1 MDEKH
6 DSGRRER
13 LPDRFG
19 KGGAALYTFV
29 TCLLALAVSGLAAY
43 LTKQPLLFPSLGPT
57 AFMFFETPLAESAS
71 PRNAMIG
78 HAVAISAGVFSL
90 AAFRLLHAPNVLQ
103 AGVSPA
109 RIGAAALSVALTGA
123 VLLVLR
129 SGHPPA
135 GATTL
140 IVSLGLFERLNDL
153 IALALGVVLLT
164 IVGWLMN
171 RALGVPVPPWGPQ
184 RAEDAPGGDGAGP
197 QERL

>member
-1 MDEKH
+1 MDDKH
-6 DSGRRER
+6 DSARRER
-13 LPDRFG
+13 LLDRFG
-19 KGGAALYTFV
+19 KWGEAFYTFV
-29 TCLLALAVSGLAAY
+29 SCLLTLAVSGLAAY

-71 PRNAMIG
+71 PRNATIG

-90 AAFRLLHAPNVLQ
+90 AAFRLLHAPNMLQ
-103 AGVSPA
+103 AGVGPA

-129 SGHPPA
+129 SRHPPA

-153 IALALGVVLLT
+153 IALALGIVLLT
-164 IVGWLMN
+164 VVGWLTN
-171 RALGVPVPPWGPQ
+171 RALGVPVPLWSPR
-184 RAEDAPGGDGAGP
+184 RAEDVPAGNEAEP
-197 QERL
+197 WA

>member
-6 DSGRRER
+6 DRGPHKR
-13 LPDRFG
+13 LLDRFS

-29 TCLLALAVSGLAAY
+29 TCLLALAISGLAAY
-43 LTKQPLLFPSLGPT
+43 LTNQAFLFPSLGPT
-57 AFMFFETPLAESAS
+57 AFLFFETPLAESAS

-103 AGVSPA
+103 VGVGPA

-123 VLLVLR
+123 VLLILR
-129 SGHPPA
+129 STHPPA

-153 IALALGVVLLT
+153 IVLALGIVLLT
-164 IVGWLMN
+164 VVGWLTN
-171 RALGVPVPPWGPQ
+171 RALGVPVPLWSP
-184 RAEDAPGGDGAGP
+184 REAENAPAGNEAGP
-197 QERL
+197 QER